1 MNRAI
6 WGFWALF
13 WLVYWSSKSTIMPT
27 LHNYQVKSV
36 KFTSK
41 SIANQY
47 MALFSRF
54 HKSGKLVLCNFLW
67 ISKKT
72 TLSLMLENH
81 CGNVARWLKSRNGH
95 LMTSD
100 PLRFDPQKVLF
111 YLVKWQKCYFDRS
124 YLRLFWVPGACL
136 MARTAQYTP
145 GDHL

>member
-1 MNRAI
+1 
-6 WGFWALF
+6 
-13 WLVYWSSKSTIMPT
+13 MPT

-54 HKSGKLVLCNFLW
+54 NESRKLVFCNFPW
-67 ISKKT
+67 IFKKT
-72 TLSLMLENH
+72 KLSLMLENH

-95 LMTSD
+95 LVTSD

-111 YLVKWQKCYFDRS
+111 YLVKWQKCCLERS
-124 YLRLFWVPGACL
+124 YLKLFWVPGACL
-136 MARTAQYTP
+136 MARMAQNP
-145 GDHL
+145 LGVHLRTYKRHPQKLYNKCSNI